1 MNEILRTA
9 NFIVQKFLEK
19 KLDKAAD
26 LAVETGHEDF
36 YADSKDI
43 TEFLNKPDPQN
54 SADDRV
60 IIYDRKR

>member
-26 LAVETGHEDF
+26 LAVETGH
-36 YADSKDI
+36 
-43 TEFLNKPDPQN
+43 
-54 SADDRV
+54 ADDQV
-60 IIYDRKR
+60 IVYDRKR